1 MRAGTLDYGLENRTA
16 LVTGGGSGIGRAVS
30 LALVDAGAHVCV
42 TDRDPE
48 AALAVATE
56 ITARG
61 QSAGNYELDVTK
73 PRQITGVLEAS
84 TAGREAIDILVNN
97 AGIGARIPSVKMPQ
111 ETWKNVVNV
120 NLTGAFLCAHEVAKT
135 MLARRRGSIVAVAS
149 VMGIVGGGLYPNA
162 AYQATKGAMV
172 NLTRALALEWADAGV
187 RVNAIAP
194 AFVRTPLTEKLL
206 SNPAMEQAIL
216 NATPLGRLI
225 EPEEVA
231 HAVLFLAG
239 DAAAMITGH
248 TLPIDGGWL
257 AR

>member
-16 LVTGGGSGIGRAVS
+16 LVTGAGSGIGRAVS
-30 LALVDAGAHVCV
+30 LALADAGAHVCV
-42 TDRDPE
+42 TDRDLE
-48 AALAVATE
+48 ATLSVAAE

-61 QSAGNYELDVTK
+61 QSAGNYELDVTN
-73 PRQITGVLEAS
+73 PRQITGVLEAI

-97 AGIGARIPSVKMPQ
+97 AGIGARVPSVEMPQ
-111 ETWKNVVNV
+111 ETWENVVNV
-120 NLTGAFLCAHEVAKT
+120 NLTGAFLCAREVAKT

-162 AYQATKGAMV
+162 AYHATKGAMV

-187 RVNAIAP
+187 RVNAVAP

-206 SNPAMEQAIL
+206 SDPAMEQAIL
-216 NATPLGRLI
+216 NATPLGRLV

-248 TLPIDGGWL
+248 TLPVDGGWL